1 MTEQTSNSTHKTNKT
16 LLILAFIAF
25 IALGIPDGLLG
36 VAWPSIRSTFNV
48 PLDSMGLML
57 FFGTLGY
64 LTSSF
69 FNGKLISRFGVG
81 GVLAGSCALTGLAL
95 FSYSISPSWYLMASL
110 ALFAG
115 LGAGAIDAGLNTYVA
130 ANFNEGLMQW
140 LHASYGIGIT
150 FSPLIMSFAVN
161 SLNSWRLG
169 YDIVGGF
176 QIILAVCFFISLPQ
190 WKVKKKDGESNEA
203 KKLTDYKTSYLET
216 FKQPRVW
223 LSMLLFFIY
232 TGVEFSLG
240 AWAYTLLT
248 ESRGIAPAVA
258 GWLTGSYWAFFT
270 IGRFSAG
277 LYTHKISTHT
287 LIYGSITGALVGV
300 ALLWWNP
307 VSIVSLIGI
316 GLVGLSIA
324 PIFPGFMSGTSERV
338 TPRFAAN
345 TIGMEMS
352 AAGIGSAAVPALIGV
367 LAKNTTLEAIPPAL
381 FSLFLLLL
389 GIYVYSVVSGKQ
401 TQKSTVGE
409 LDGAEAD

>member
-1 MTEQTSNSTHKTNKT
+1 MTAQTKKNTNKT
-16 LLILAFIAF
+16 LLILSFIAF

-48 PLDSMGLML
+48 PLDAMGLML

-81 GVLAGSCALTGLAL
+81 GVLAGSCALTGITL
-95 FSYSISPSWYLMASL
+95 FSYSVSPSWYLMAFL

-115 LGAGAIDAGLNTYVA
+115 LGAGAIDAGLNTFLA

-150 FSPLIMSFAVN
+150 LSPLIMSFAVN
-161 SLNSWRLG
+161 ALSSWRLG
-169 YDIVGGF
+169 YDFVGAF
-176 QIILAVCFFISLPQ
+176 QIILAVCFFLSLPQ
-190 WKVKKKDGESNEA
+190 WKVTKNADETGEV
-203 KKLTDYKTSYLET
+203 KKLTDYKTSYIET

-223 LSMLLFFIY
+223 LSMLLFLIY
-232 TGVEFSLG
+232 TGVEVSLG

-270 IGRFSAG
+270 VGRFSAG

-324 PIFPGFMSGTSERV
+324 PIFPGLMSGTSERV

-367 LAKNTTLEAIPPAL
+367 LARNTSLEAIPPAL
-381 FSLFLLLL
+381 FSLFSILL
-389 GIYVYSVVSGKQ
+389 GIYVYTVVTGKQ
-401 TQKSTVGE
+401 NREAAVQE
-409 LDGAEAD
+409 LDGVVTD